1 MCGII
6 ERSIYIVFGFFYYGA
21 FEFVYTHFHLFEI
34 PNNWATKII
43 LFVLVDLLWYVYHR
57 SGHVINLFWA
67 AHITHHQSEQYN
79 LTLSFRVSSLQ
90 LFIRMFFWMALPLLG
105 FDPVLTTV
113 IIGINAAYQFFIHT
127 RLVNRLGI
135 LEEIFVTPSHH
146 RVHHGKN
153 PEYIDKNYGGILIIW
168 DKLFGTFQREQA
180 EVQYG
185 ITKPLDSHNPF
196 MAWFHYYID
205 LYHATKLEEGWRN
218 KLRLLW
224 AGPESLAKY
233 YNYKQSEAFVP
244 RKLSTHMKRY
254 LGTQFAVLC
263 GLCVAM
269 FAWFG
274 PDNYLRYREMFVIV
288 LYVSFS
294 GIIYAAILDNK
305 PRVFPWEVVRVLITG
320 VLIAYSSLIF
330 DRAILV
336 SIGVAYVL
344 TYGVWLFRL
353 KSELKSADALELQK
367 EKHSKASKKE
377 DQEVFL
383 QA

>member
-1 MCGII
+1 MSIDFVKELNAFSLSVALMVLFFCAEYLISLGLKKKYFEFSDTITNTLCGII

-305 PRVFPWEVVRVLITG
+305 PRVFPN
-320 VLIAYSSLIF
+320 F
-330 DRAILV
+330 
-336 SIGVAYVL
+336 
-344 TYGVWLFRL
+344 
-353 KSELKSADALELQK
+353 
-367 EKHSKASKKE
+367 
-377 DQEVFL
+377 
-383 QA
+383 